1 MRCLLRYRRIWEC
14 FPLIFPK
21 SFCIEEDAIK
31 VNENTEKSNAEANTS
46 LEEVRTNVNDDGPV
60 DVDSNVSD
68 GSEKAEETIKVDD
81 DLSEGVLPFSASF
94 SI

>member
-1 MRCLLRYRRIWEC
+1 MRCFLRYRRIWEC
-14 FPLIFPK
+14 FSVIFPK
-21 SFCIEEDAIK
+21 FFCIEENAIK